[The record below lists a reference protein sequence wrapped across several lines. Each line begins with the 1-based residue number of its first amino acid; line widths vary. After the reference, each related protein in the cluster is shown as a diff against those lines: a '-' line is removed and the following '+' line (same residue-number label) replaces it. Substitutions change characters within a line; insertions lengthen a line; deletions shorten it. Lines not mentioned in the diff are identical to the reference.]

1 MITKLI
7 DTHFHLDYYRNHKQV
22 YDLINHLEQYTI
34 CMTNSPGVYV
44 SCRKLYQET
53 EYIKFALG
61 FHPREKSLST
71 KDFSDFITLA
81 NQANYIGEVGM
92 DFSSDSYIPKMQ
104 QINYFEKIVEI
115 CARKNTIMS
124 VHLRKSESEAIE
136 IIRKYS
142 PKKCI
147 IHWFTGSTSQL
158 NKLIALDCYF
168 SINANMIKNKSSNKK
183 ILQIPRDR
191 ILVESDG
198 PFTKVNGAKYS
209 PEYLKEEYSMIKDY
223 FNSIN
228 FDDEILANFN
238 SLLKL

>member
-115 CARKNTIMS
+115 CARKNMIMS

-209 PEYLKEEYSMIKDY
+209 PEYLREEYSMIKDY

>member
-1 MITKLI
+1 
-7 DTHFHLDYYRNHKQV
+7 
-22 YDLINHLEQYTI
+22 
-34 CMTNSPGVYV
+34 
-44 SCRKLYQET
+44 
-53 EYIKFALG
+53 
-61 FHPREKSLST
+61 
-71 KDFSDFITLA
+71 
-81 NQANYIGEVGM
+81 
-92 DFSSDSYIPKMQ
+92 
-104 QINYFEKIVEI
+104 
-115 CARKNTIMS
+115 MS

-209 PEYLKEEYSMIKDY
+209 PEYLREEYSMIKDY
-223 FNSIN
+223 FNSLN

>member
-104 QINYFEKIVEI
+104 QINYFEKN
-115 CARKNTIMS
+115 C
-124 VHLRKSESEAIE
+124 
-136 IIRKYS
+136 
-142 PKKCI
+142 
-147 IHWFTGSTSQL
+147 
-158 NKLIALDCYF
+158 
-168 SINANMIKNKSSNKK
+168 
-183 ILQIPRDR
+183 
-191 ILVESDG
+191 
-198 PFTKVNGAKYS
+198 
-209 PEYLKEEYSMIKDY
+209 
-223 FNSIN
+223 
-228 FDDEILANFN
+228 
-238 SLLKL
+238 